1 MSLRYRLFL
10 WVSGLFIVVSLCS
23 YFSENY
29 VAQSQL
35 HKAQAELRKKILAIS
50 EKRRVEL
57 QSFLASVIAEDEIK
71 INVVLNN
78 ISSYSPQALRFGPTS
93 NNLQKG
99 TWGDASDLLLGYQ
112 WIDFIQNTNQGKV
125 TAGIIPQKTA
135 MDSFYRFKI
144 DEDLSWIYNANL
156 KKNSAPFLGVRVP
169 YSLVTSSPLVEI
181 LVRMPGA
188 VPDIYLLFD
197 IKDLVD
203 LDKKDLES
211 IFLNEGQKTFPPI
224 PIKWTE
230 GYEFDVDPFVKAFQ
244 RGRHLLLSQ
253 KIKIPGYSSD
263 EIQQK
268 RALAISQPDARVSFV
283 PKQEH
288 LFSIGNGEMMKRF
301 EEISLRYTQVNMIWA
316 LSAMFDSQI
325 FGDSLFSF
333 PSPTAAVL
341 FDDDNALGAG
351 IVTKDVLFEQ
361 RIYDDSSYYKNNA
374 SKDPSSNLATSLSI
388 ITLPELKR
396 IFIANTAQLNLSSD
410 QNIQPPDDARTGYLT
425 LGVDANHILQRLVL
439 AVGQAAILVRG
450 KEPLSGYSLL
460 GEKMDIDRDV
470 DLDIVQMQM
479 QKSGIVSWNHQNY
492 FFMNIQPFPDVDLHF
507 FLLNPESKEFALL
520 HDLETGSQQVV
531 DSIRLNIHIA
541 GLVGLLIAILLL
553 HNISRNITQPIIQLA
568 AATGDI
574 VQGSLQQIKLS
585 LPPQKHNDEI
595 AVLCRSFE
603 EMVTGLQEK
612 EKVKA
617 VLNKVVS
624 QEIAQEILKGSI
636 HLGGEEKK
644 VTVLF
649 ADIRDFTAITQN
661 MLPQQVIDLL
671 NACMTKISQSIDRN
685 KGVID
690 KYVGDEAMALFGA
703 PLSRSEDAFNAIK
716 SAIEIVESINEW
728 NRQRFLSG
736 KLPIE
741 LGMGIHTGQMLAGNM
756 GSENR
761 LNYTVIGSSVNLAS
775 RVCDFAK
782 GMEILITKQTLDEP
796 LVKESIDF
804 EALPP
809 MQFKGFDNRVEVYR
823 VIRIKK

>member
-1 MSLRYRLFL
+1 VSLRYRLFL
-10 WVSGLFIVVSLCS
+10 WVSGLFIVVSICS
-23 YFSENY
+23 YFLENY
-29 VAQSQL
+29 VAQHQL
-35 HKAQAELRKKILAIS
+35 HKAQGELRKKILAIS
-50 EKRRVEL
+50 EKRRMEL

-71 INVVLNN
+71 IDVVLNN
-78 ISSYSPQALRFGPTS
+78 ISSYSPEALRFGPTS
-93 NNLQKG
+93 NNWKKG
-99 TWGDASDLLLGYQ
+99 TWGDTSDLLLEYQ

-125 TAGIIPQKTA
+125 TAGIIPQKSA
-135 MDSFYRFKI
+135 MGSFYRLKI
-144 DEDLSWIYNANL
+144 DEDLSWVYSANL
-156 KKNSAPFLGVRVP
+156 KKEPVPLLGVRVP
-169 YSLVTSSPLVEI
+169 YSLVTPSPLVEI
-181 LVRMPGA
+181 LVRIPGA

-197 IKDLVD
+197 VKDLTD
-203 LDKKDLES
+203 PAKKDLEP
-211 IFLNEGQKTFPPI
+211 IFFNEGQKIFPPI

-253 KIKIPGYSSD
+253 KIKIPEYSLD
-263 EIQQK
+263 AMQRK
-268 RALAISQPDARVSFV
+268 MALAISQPSDRSISFL
-283 PKQEH
+283 PKKEH
-288 LFSIGNGEMMKRF
+288 LFSTDNQEMMKQRF
-301 EEISLRYTQVNMIWA
+301 EEISLRYTQINMIWT
-316 LSAMFDSQI
+316 LSALFDSQI
-325 FGDSLFSF
+325 FGGSLFSF

-341 FDDDNALGAG
+341 FDDDDALGVG
-351 IVTKDVLFEQ
+351 TVVKDVFFEK
-361 RIYDDSSYYKNNA
+361 RLYDDSGYYKNNG
-374 SKDPSSNLATSLSI
+374 SKDPSSNLAASLSI
-388 ITLPELKR
+388 IALPELKR
-396 IFIANTAQLNLSSD
+396 VFIANTAQLNLC
-410 QNIQPPDDARTGYLT
+410 IETPDVARTGYLT
-425 LGVDANHILQRLVL
+425 LGVDADHILQRLVL

-450 KEPLSGYSLL
+450 GEPLSGYLL
-460 GEKMDIDRDV
+460 SGEKMDIDKDI
-470 DLDIVQMQM
+470 DLDFEEMQL
-479 QKSGIVSWNHQNY
+479 QKSGVVPWNQENY
-492 FFMNIQPFPDVDLHF
+492 FFMNIQPFPDIDLHF
-507 FLLNPESKEFALL
+507 FLFNPESKEFALL
-520 HDLETGSQQVV
+520 RDLETGSQQVI

-661 MLPQQVIDLL
+661 MLPQEVIDLL
-671 NACMTKISQSIDRN
+671 NTCMTKVSQSIDRN

-703 PLSRSEDAFNAIK
+703 PISRSEDAFNAIK
-716 SAIEIVESINEW
+716 SAMEIVESVNEW
-728 NRQRFLSG
+728 NNERRSSG
-736 KLPIE
+736 QFPIE
-741 LGMGIHTGQMLAGNM
+741 LGMGIHTGQVLAGNM

-761 LNYTVIGSSVNLAS
+761 LNYTAIGSSVNLAS
-775 RVCDFAK
+775 RVCDGAK
-782 GMEILITKQTLDEP
+782 RMEILITEQTLNEP

-804 EALPP
+804 EAIPP
-809 MQFKGFDNRVEVYR
+809 MQFKGFENLIAVYR